1 MTHMDNHL
9 KKQLEKPQTWFCKY
23 FPKRIRNVGEKEVA
37 DRQMV
42 YDFKDGRSFEAVAQ
56 MTAASLKKQY
66 GDGCKDIVF
75 VPVPA
80 STSEKNELRYKAFC
94 ERVCELTGAI
104 NGYDHVKVIG
114 GRLAIHENRKLE
126 KEIRKVSI
134 IEFDEIWFKGKNIVT
149 FDDVITRGIT
159 WATYSDQLENLGA
172 HVLSGIFLAKTHY
185 KVTRTDND
193 RQ

>member
-1 MTHMDNHL
+1 MDNHL

-56 MTAASLKKQY
+56 MTAASLKEQY
-66 GDGCKDIVF
+66 GDGCKDITF

-94 ERVCELTGAI
+94 ERVLRTDRS
-104 NGYDHVKVIG
+104 YQ
-114 GRLAIHENRKLE
+114 RLRPCKGNRWVALP
-126 KEIRKVSI
+126 S
-134 IEFDEIWFKGKNIVT
+134 
-149 FDDVITRGIT
+149 
-159 WATYSDQLENLGA
+159 
-172 HVLSGIFLAKTHY
+172 
-185 KVTRTDND
+185 TRTASW
-193 RQ
+193 RRKSAR